1 MISNLGLKFS
11 IISKEKGK
19 SKAIV
24 TKDES
29 ISFEELN
36 KRSDILCQWLISKK
50 FSQNDIV
57 CISSEKSIFNYSLII
72 ALIKLGITYVVLDR
86 KSPVKRL
93 NKIINQIKPKA
104 IILKENKS
112 LKNKFKKTFII
123 GKILKKKISNKQ
135 LIFSYQLVPSSSIA
149 YLMFTSGSTGD
160 PKGVAISHS
169 KLLFFSDWCKE
180 NFDIKKDDIGTNLNP
195 LFFDN
200 SVFDI
205 FGILFN
211 GSCLVALSREEILN
225 ANEAVKFLKKKKVS
239 IWFSVPSLITYF
251 QRFKTFTKKKIPTL
265 KKIIFGGEGF
275 PKKDLKKLY
284 IDFKGSAKLY
294 NVYGPTE
301 CTCICSSYKI
311 SDFDF
316 TKKELSRFAP
326 FGKRLAKNF
335 KYLIIGRDNK
345 EVKIGQVGELFIGG
359 DNVGNGYYHSPEETK
374 TKFVQNP
381 LHKKFNDLFY
391 KSGDLVY
398 QDRNSK
404 LIYFYSRQD
413 NQIKL
418 NGYRIELNEIENNLN
433 SIKGVKECAVTFG
446 NKNKKKEITA
456 WVHTKLKSDF
466 IMHQITNL
474 LPSYMIPKKIN
485 LINKIPKNSNG
496 KIDRKYLA
504 KNYYDRK
511 KIN

>member
-1 MISNLGLKFS
+1 MISNLGLKF
-11 IISKEKGK
+11 IKISKEKSK
-19 SKAIV
+19 SKAII
-24 TKDES
+24 TNDGS
-29 ISFEELN
+29 ISFEQLN
-36 KRSDILCQWLISKK
+36 KKSDILCQWLISKK
-50 FSQNDIV
+50 FSQSDIV
-57 CISSEKSIFNYSLII
+57 CITSEKSIFNYSLII

-86 KSPVKRL
+86 KSPLKRL
-93 NKIINQIKPKA
+93 KKIINQIKPKA

-123 GKILKKKISNKQ
+123 GKILNNKISEKQ
-135 LIFSYQLVPSSSIA
+135 LIFSYQIVPSSSIA
-149 YLMFTSGSTGD
+149 YLMFTSGSTGE

-180 NFDIKKDDIGTNLNP
+180 NYDIGTNLNP

-211 GSCLVALSREEILN
+211 GACLVALSREEILN
-225 ANEAVKFLKKKKVS
+225 PNEAVKFLKKKKVS

-251 QRFKTFTKKKIPTL
+251 QRFKTFTKKNIPSL

-284 IDFKGSAKLY
+284 LDFKGSAKLY

-316 TKKELSRFAP
+316 SRKELSRLAP
-326 FGKRLAKNF
+326 FGKTLAKNF
-335 KYLIIGRDNK
+335 KYLIIGRNNK

-359 DNVGNGYYHSPEETK
+359 DNVGNGYYNSPEETK
-374 TKFVQNP
+374 TKFLQNP
-381 LHKKFNDLFY
+381 LHKKFNDIFY

-398 QDRNSK
+398 QDRNNK
-404 LIYFYSRQD
+404 LIYFYSRKD

-433 SIKGVKECAVTFG
+433 LIKGVKECAVTFG
-446 NKNKKKEITA
+446 FKNKKKEITA
-456 WVHTKLKSDF
+456 WIHTKLKLDF
-466 IMHQITNL
+466 IMNQLSNS
-474 LPSYMIPKKIN
+474 LPNYMIPKK
-485 LINKIPKNSNG
+485 LIIVNKITKNANG